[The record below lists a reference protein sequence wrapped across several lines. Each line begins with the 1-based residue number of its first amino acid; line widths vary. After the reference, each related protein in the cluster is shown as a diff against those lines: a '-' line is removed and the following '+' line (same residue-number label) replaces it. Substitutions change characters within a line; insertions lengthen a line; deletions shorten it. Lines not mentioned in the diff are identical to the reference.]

1 LEQAAATTA
10 PKEITMANPLL
21 NERTADHAARTGWDA
36 PDPSTRST
44 PLGMPSPL
52 DTMGL
57 PDDRVSPWV
66 PGAGFTIGGTI
77 SAATVLMVILLASAT
92 AGWMAGGIGDSE
104 VNGFPVWALVCI
116 VAGFGL
122 TVAVSRKPMLARVLA
137 PIYAVVQGFFVGV
150 ISRAYETYQDGIVVQ
165 AIGATLAVTVTMFV
179 LYRTRLI
186 KVTERLRSV
195 VMAAT
200 MGLML
205 FYGVSL
211 LVRLVAGAG
220 SVSYL
225 SSAGP
230 LGILLSVFAAGLAAF
245 NLLLDFDTIERGT
258 RAGWPKGM
266 EWFAAFGLMV
276 TIVWL
281 YLELLRLLSKL
292 QRD

>member
-1 LEQAAATTA
+1 
-10 PKEITMANPLL
+10 MANPLL
-21 NERTADHAARTGWDA
+21 NDRTADQAAKAGWGA
-36 PDPSTRST
+36 PDPATRST
-44 PLGMPSPL
+44 PLGMPSSL
-52 DTMGL
+52 DTMGH
-57 PDDRVSPWV
+57 PDDRVSPWT
-66 PGAGFTIGGTI
+66 PGAGFTVGGTI
-77 SAATVLMVILLASAT
+77 SAAGVLMVILLASAT
-92 AGWMAGGIGDSE
+92 AGWVVGGIGDSE

-116 VAGFGL
+116 IAGFAL
-122 TVAVSRKPMLARVLA
+122 TVAVSRKPMLARILA

-150 ISRAYETYQDGIVVQ
+150 ISRAYENYQNGIVVQ
-165 AIGATLAVTVTMFV
+165 AIGATLAVTLTMFV
-179 LYRTRLI
+179 LYRTRVI
-186 KVTERLRSV
+186 KVTQRLRSV

-211 LVRLVAGAG
+211 LIRLVAGADK
-220 SVSYL
+220 VSYL

-258 RAGWPKGM
+258 KSGWPKGM
-266 EWFAAFGLMV
+266 EWFAAMGLMV